1 MTTIFHNLQFQK
13 RQVEKYCAMHP
24 PNASEQFPA
33 GQIMIQESRK
43 LAICLIPESACS
55 MFKFHVLRAQGLIS
69 DDVLHHKSKK
79 HPNVTQLVHKTLLN
93 KLSSSQWNNVMK
105 GYFKFMM
112 FRNPLERLFR
122 AYKNKMSEAVKTQV
136 NTESERDIRDEFFI
150 QDKRNII
157 SESYPYDYHKWK
169 AANESYAVNI
179 TFSVFIDYWLN
190 SESLTLHTRFNPIV
204 RLCRPC
210 LVRYDYYGNF
220 KSFQGDAKMLMERIG
235 VVDGHPHIP
244 IPALFDSLAEEY
256 YGALSDDQKIRIV
269 KKLAPELELY
279 YMLFPPERDSHKEIL
294 GLNINI

>member
-1 MTTIFHNLQFQK
+1 
-13 RQVEKYCAMHP
+13 MHP

-93 KLSSSQWNNVMK
+93 KLSSSQWNDVMK

-122 AYKNKMSEAVKTQV
+122 VYKNKMSEAVKTQV
-136 NTESERDIRDEFFI
+136 NTESERDVRDEFFI

-169 AANESYAVNI
+169 AANESYAINI

-190 SESLTLHTRFNPIV
+190 SESLILHTRFNPIV
-204 RLCRPC
+204 WLCRPC
-210 LVRYDYYGNF
+210 LVRYNYYGNF

-294 GLNINI
+294 GLNIDI